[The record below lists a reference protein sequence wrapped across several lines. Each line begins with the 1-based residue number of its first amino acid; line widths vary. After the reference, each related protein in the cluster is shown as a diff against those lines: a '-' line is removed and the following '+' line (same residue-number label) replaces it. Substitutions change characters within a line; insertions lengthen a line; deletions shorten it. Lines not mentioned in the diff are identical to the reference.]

1 MERPRILCI
10 HGIGGKD
17 KTMDIPSEWADKWRN
32 GLKLHLNITDDQNIS
47 FMKFDSFFDKHN
59 AGIVDYGKFIVKTF
73 LDFIWN
79 RKKNK
84 SYTVSDWMDDYPD
97 MVVEYVQKTKLKRNL
112 WNELRNKIEEHKPD
126 IIYAHSLGSIMCY
139 EFFLL
144 EENRNLYLD
153 LTLVT
158 AGSQLGS
165 KLMKTHTRIP
175 IAELPIK
182 KWYNLNNNKDLVF
195 ASTDILANYPN
206 FKQVETYFSDNGPA
220 NHDGFRYLNHPD
232 AILQVWKTF

>member
-1 MERPRILCI
+1 
-10 HGIGGKD
+10 
-17 KTMDIPSEWADKWRN
+17 MDIPAEWADKWRN
-32 GLKLHLNITDDQNIS
+32 GLKFHLNITNNQNIS
-47 FMKFDSFFDKHN
+47 FMKFDSYFDKHN

-73 LDFIWN
+73 LDFISN
-79 RKKNK
+79 RKKDK
-84 SYTVSDWMDDYPD
+84 ALSISDWMDDYPD
-97 MVVEYVQKTKLKRNL
+97 MVVEYVQKKKLKRDL

-144 EENRNLYLD
+144 EENRNLYSEI
-153 LTLVT
+153 TLVT

-165 KLMKTHTRIP
+165 SLMKAHTTVP

-232 AILQVWKTF
+232 AVSQVWKTF